1 MIDNFLFA
9 KTKIP
14 LLHKALS
21 VYTQRQKVIA
31 GNIAN
36 ISTEGYKRRDVEFE
50 THFNDALTL
59 GGATPLAGATTQPMH
74 MSINSSDPD
83 QLQSQVVQTT
93 TETDAYASGVNNVDI
108 DLEMSEL
115 AQNQIRFKYAS
126 RLISQSFN
134 QMRRAISGGGSGT

>member
-14 LLHKALS
+14 LLQKALG
-21 VYTQRQKVIA
+21 VYAQRQKVIA

-36 ISTEGYKRRDVEFE
+36 IGTDGYKRRDVEFE

-59 GGATPLAGATTQPMH
+59 GGATPLMGETTKPMH
-74 MSINSSDPD
+74 MPINSNDPE
-83 QLQSQVVQTT
+83 QLQSHIVQPTGD
-93 TETDAYASGVNNVDI
+93 TDKLASGVNNVDI

-115 AQNQIRFKYAS
+115 AQNQIRFKYAA
-126 RLISQSFN
+126 RLISQTFT
-134 QMRRAISGGGSGT
+134 QMRRSISGGASS